1 MNTRYKIMAGTLL
14 LLIALLVVAQ
24 STKPEELNWFP
35 SYSAKAKIPLG
46 TYIFYDQLKK
56 ITDTQP
62 TQEIKIPP
70 FEFLSDSLDNGT
82 YFFVNS
88 EVSFDPSEIKK
99 LLKWVG
105 RGNTLFVS
113 AAYQGNDLLDTL
125 NLELATFYEQT
136 SLTRKPLLNL
146 SNPNLER
153 ERPYLMNKD
162 LGSSYF
168 KSIDTVNTT
177 VLGVY
182 DMMRDGDSTKIE
194 EPKVNFVKVPFEKGF
209 VYLHLF
215 PQAFSNF
222 FMLEGNN
229 STYTAGLLSYL
240 PKEKTLFIDQYY
252 KNGKSFNT
260 SPLFLIFSN
269 KYLKWAYYLLLIIA
283 VLWVYF
289 EGKRKQRSIPIVKP
303 VPNQTLDFTR
313 TIAGMYLENKDHKQ
327 IAQHQINHFLDYL
340 RSTYNTS
347 TAQLN
352 DDFISIIARKSEE
365 PRSNVKQLVDTII
378 TIRQQAE
385 ISEQELI
392 NLNTQIENL
401 KQRSNGRRT

>member
-1 MNTRYKIMAGTLL
+1 MNTRYKIMAGILL
-14 LLIALLVVAQ
+14 LLIALLVVMESAK
-24 STKPEELNWFP
+24 SEELNWFP
-35 SYSAKAKIPLG
+35 SYSADAKIPLG
-46 TYIFYDQLKK
+46 TYVFYDQLKK
-56 ITDTQP
+56 KIDPQS

-70 FEFLSDSLDNGT
+70 FEFLSDSVDNGT
-82 YFFVNS
+82 YFFVNN
-88 EVSFDPSEIKK
+88 EISFDPSETKK

-113 AAYQGNDLLDTL
+113 ATYQSHKLLDTL
-125 NLELATFYEQT
+125 NLEQATFYEQT

-146 SNPNLER
+146 SNPNLKR
-153 ERPYLMNKD
+153 EQPYLMNKD

-168 KSIDTVNTT
+168 DKMDTTNTT

-182 DMMRDGDSTKIE
+182 DMMRDGDSTKIQD
-194 EPKVNFVKVPFEKGF
+194 PKVNFVKVPFEKGYI
-209 VYLHLF
+209 YLHLF

-229 STYTAGLLSYL
+229 STYTAGLLGYL
-240 PKEKTLFIDQYY
+240 SKEKTIYIDQYY
-252 KNGKSFNT
+252 KTGKSFNT

-303 VPNQTLDFTR
+303 VANQTLDFTR

-340 RSTYNTS
+340 RSTYNMP
-347 TAQLN
+347 TAQLSE
-352 DDFISIIARKSEE
+352 DFVSTIASKSEE

-378 TIRQQAE
+378 TIRQKAE
-385 ISEQELI
+385 ITEQELI
-392 NLNTQIENL
+392 DLNTLIEKFKAKN
-401 KQRSNGRRT
+401 